1 MEPNN
6 LLNCIKAFAKR
17 ICATL
22 LAALA
27 VSLLTTGCG
36 DRSARDANN
45 SDSTR
50 INKLKQIDDSVMTLA
65 PSVKQLIADGIRTAP
80 DSMTAYEYRLRE
92 ARYLSLTDRPER
104 SKDHIEDILRFAEQQ
119 QKP

>member
-27 VSLLTTGCG
+27 VSLLTIGCG
-36 DRSARDANN
+36 DRSAPDANN

-50 INKLKQIDDSVMTLA
+50 INKLYNRENEMCIFSKRNVHFLYFFAVS
-65 PSVKQLIADGIRTAP
+65 QLVLNGI
-80 DSMTAYEYRLRE
+80 LNG
-92 ARYLSLTDRPER
+92 
-104 SKDHIEDILRFAEQQ
+104 F
-119 QKP
+119 

>member
-27 VSLLTTGCG
+27 VSLLTIGCG
-36 DRSARDANN
+36 DRNAPDVNN

-50 INKLKQIDDSVMTLA
+50 INKLKQIDD
-65 PSVKQLIADGIRTAP
+65 
-80 DSMTAYEYRLRE
+80 
-92 ARYLSLTDRPER
+92 
-104 SKDHIEDILRFAEQQ
+104 
-119 QKP
+119 

>member
-27 VSLLTTGCG
+27 VSLLTIGCG
-36 DRSARDANN
+36 DRSAPDANN

-50 INKLKQIDDSVMTLA
+50 INPNRSLENDKKLFL
-65 PSVKQLIADGIRTAP
+65 
-80 DSMTAYEYRLRE
+80 MTAIRKTALYMLD
-92 ARYLSLTDRPER
+92 S
-104 SKDHIEDILRFAEQQ
+104 
-119 QKP
+119 